1 MLQTLAG
8 AAPRVSS
15 VPAGAARSEL
25 MQIAVGCFALVDVA
39 AVRSRCSTVALHAV
53 GVALHVGSWRF
64 ARRRGVLATSGA
76 SLWWSGARAPVGSRG
91 RGSRSRGGLTSTA
104 AVRTQSP
111 NGQTGAARGGRVPKL
126 HDTIRLRYKALHP
139 AASKATDWSSL
150 VKRTHILPTLRFA
163 DIYSSVLW

>member
-1 MLQTLAG
+1 
-8 AAPRVSS
+8 
-15 VPAGAARSEL
+15 

-53 GVALHVGSWRF
+53 GVALHVG
-64 ARRRGVLATSGA
+64 
-76 SLWWSGARAPVGSRG
+76 P
-91 RGSRSRGGLTSTA
+91 
-104 AVRTQSP
+104 AVRKAQSAKR
-111 NGQTGAARGGRVPKL
+111 NGRRVPKL

-150 VKRTHILPTLRFA
+150 VKRTHILPTLRF